1 MLIKINRIIKILITS
16 DFFLQAGW
24 GLSGPIFALFLTNQ
38 IGISLNA
45 EEKIRMVGL
54 IAATYWI
61 VKSIVQPFI
70 AHRLDKNHGE
80 KDDFQFLV
88 IGMYVA
94 NLVPLGYIFSTQ
106 PWHIFTL
113 EFIRGLAMACV
124 IPTWSAIFTRHINRG
139 REAFS
144 WSLESTGIGFA
155 AGFAGAAGAAI
166 ASSPFGFKGVFVL
179 VSLFGLIASST
190 LLLIRNQIFLE
201 ENHFTPRVPPSEK
214 PF

>member
-1 MLIKINRIIKILITS
+1 MLIDINRVIKILITS

-38 IGISLNA
+38 IGVSLNT
-45 EEKIRMVGL
+45 EDKIRMVGL
-54 IAATYWI
+54 VAATYWI
-61 VKSIVQPFI
+61 IKSVVQPFI

-80 KDDFQFLV
+80 KDDYWFLV
-88 IGMYVA
+88 VGMYIA
-94 NLVPLGYIFSTQ
+94 NLIPLGYIFSTQ

-124 IPTWSAIFTRHINRG
+124 VPTWSAIFTRHINKG

-155 AGFAGAAGAAI
+155 AGFAGAFGGII
-166 ASSPFGFKGVFVL
+166 ASTLGFKAVFVL

-190 LLLIRNQIFLE
+190 LLLIRNQIFFKD
-201 ENHFTPRVPPSEK
+201 HFTPRLPPSEK